1 MKSHLKVSKGFSL
14 LGKRLL
20 LAVDVRI
27 GFAVFIQ
34 WERVLQNERAH
45 GFSELGGNSTAWF
58 EYKMKPVF

>member
-1 MKSHLKVSKGFSL
+1 